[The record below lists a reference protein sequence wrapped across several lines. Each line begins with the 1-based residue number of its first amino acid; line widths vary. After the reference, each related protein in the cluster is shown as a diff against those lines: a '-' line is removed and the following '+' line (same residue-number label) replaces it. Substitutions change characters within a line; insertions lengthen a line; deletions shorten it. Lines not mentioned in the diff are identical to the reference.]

1 MIVLIRLTVF
11 DVCFIGTPITDGI
24 CKMGKYGGIVSI
36 SQSDSSIDVEV
47 GELQEIGNTIAQHVV
62 GMNPTSLG
70 TQVMNDEQAPSNSVD
85 QQKADDAESGA
96 SQKKSKK
103 SKKKTS
109 GVEETRLMHQEFLM
123 DEDLTVAEYC
133 AEANVTI
140 NDFVRFE
147 CGEEIDD

>member
-1 MIVLIRLTVF
+1 MIVLIRLIF
-11 DVCFIGTPITDGI
+11 FNVCFIGTPITDGM

-36 SQSDSSIDVEV
+36 SQSDDSIDVEV

-62 GMNPTSLG
+62 GMNPTLLG
-70 TQVMNDEQAPSNSVD
+70 TQETNDEQVPSNSVD